1 MEFTNNLHSRATTIQ
16 FRAKSIASR
25 EWVYGGFALVTQDGT
40 DMGMITT
47 RNADIIPVD
56 LDTVSEYT
64 GTKDCAGTSIFE
76 GDVMEVEN
84 EYGTEY
90 CYVFYDNNCGNWKLR
105 FPDGEAILLEEYL
118 DDPDTKVYTNMWEVQ
133 DILQRDDDSE

>member
-16 FRAKSIASR
+16 FRAKSIDSGD
-25 EWVYGGFALVTQDGT
+25 WVYGGFALVTQEGT
-40 DMGMITT
+40 DTGIIIT

-76 GDVMEVEN
+76 GDVLEVQN

-105 FPDGEAILLEEYL
+105 FPNGETIILEVYL
-118 DDPDTKVYTNMWEVQ
+118 DDLDTKVYTNMWEV
-133 DILQRDDDSE
+133 

>member
-1 MEFTNNLHSRATTIQ
+1 MT
-16 FRAKSIASR
+16 ASEARSLVKESVVCKEMSLYNDIDSKIR
-25 EWVYGGFALVTQDGT
+25 EEA
-40 DMGMITT
+40 T

-76 GDVMEVEN
+76 GDVLEVEN

-90 CYVFYDNNCGNWKLR
+90 CYVFYDNNCGNWKLG
-105 FPDGEAILLEEYL
+105 FPDGEAILLGEYL

-133 DILQRDDDSE
+133 DILQRDGDSE